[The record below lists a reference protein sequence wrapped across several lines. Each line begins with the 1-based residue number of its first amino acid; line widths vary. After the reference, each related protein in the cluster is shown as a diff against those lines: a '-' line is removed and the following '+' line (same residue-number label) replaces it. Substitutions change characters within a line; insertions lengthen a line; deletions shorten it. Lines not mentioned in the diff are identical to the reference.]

1 MHVKTA
7 IKTAEQQYSYAEQMR
22 RREDFLDEVNR
33 LAEAGVRHGTIAELM
48 GMNERQIVRM
58 CNGQVKAVKA
68 PPRHIISTDANRIS
82 RMETMA
88 EAALQLACLQRDE
101 DPHLVWDALLRL
113 DRQALQ
119 ELTAI
124 ALAGIPIDQPK
135 SKIFAW
141 VEEMAS

>member
-1 MHVKTA
+1 MHVKKA
-7 IKTAEQQYSYAEQMR
+7 IKTAEQQYASAESMR
-22 RREDFLDEVNR
+22 QREDFLEEVNR
-33 LAEAGVRHGTIAELM
+33 LARAGVSHGTIAELM
-48 GMNERQIVRM
+48 GMEVRQIVRM

-68 PPRHIISTDANRIS
+68 PPRYNFSNDQSRIA
-82 RMETMA
+82 RMESMA

-101 DPHLVWDALLRL
+101 DPHLVWDAMTRL

-119 ELTAI
+119 ELAAI
-124 ALAGIPIDQPK
+124 ALAGLPVDQPK